1 MEEFLTNS
9 IFAQKL
15 NRNGAREGKVN
26 MGTKEISVIN
36 INRIRSGKRTAGKM
50 MPEIEIII
58 VSAYGYC
65 FLMLHRRATLQVC
78 ILFWIKSA

>member
-15 NRNGAREGKVN
+15 NRKGARERKVN

-50 MPEIEIII
+50 MPEIERIILL
-58 VSAYGYC
+58 A
-65 FLMLHRRATLQVC
+65 
-78 ILFWIKSA
+78 